1 MVYEETTGSVA
12 QEKLQVCVVV
22 NSVLSN
28 SLLLW
33 ELQVFHLQQQ
43 IIHMLNCTFACP
55 PEMKSPVRSAL
66 FFSLTLLR
74 CTWACESVLTLMEKD
89 EEMSKTQ
96 AMWIKIKEPMAE
108 RLTQRK
114 IDNGLNSI
122 LCSRKR
128 QNTSPSYLFDCNCAK
143 ASPITQRKQLWGILC
158 DCPQSKHSTAQNRV
172 WCPRWV

>member
-55 PEMKSPVRSAL
+55 PEMKSPREVCSFLLSDPAEMHM
-66 FFSLTLLR
+66 SL
-74 CTWACESVLTLMEKD
+74 
-89 EEMSKTQ
+89 
-96 AMWIKIKEPMAE
+96 
-108 RLTQRK
+108 
-114 IDNGLNSI
+114 
-122 LCSRKR
+122 
-128 QNTSPSYLFDCNCAK
+128 
-143 ASPITQRKQLWGILC
+143 
-158 DCPQSKHSTAQNRV
+158 
-172 WCPRWV
+172 